1 MPFVNKLYL
10 VSVTHTERETWSGF
24 QERCGQLVCKML
36 LPSLVGNKIINLV
49 LCSNV
54 HIELDDDMIQ

>member
-1 MPFVNKLYL
+1 MVRF
-10 VSVTHTERETWSGF
+10 SGAMWAIS
-24 QERCGQLVCKML
+24 LSKML
-36 LPSLVGNKIINLV
+36 LPSLVGTRIMNLV